1 MGRVLHCDLQTDAL
15 WAGYLL
21 CLLTLVRARSQT
33 VLSKNAL
40 NERVDEINA
49 KNASSMYDSWIF
61 H

>member
-15 WAGYLL
+15 WTGYLL
-21 CLLTLVRARSQT
+21 CLLTLVRARSQM

-49 KNASSMYDSWIF
+49 KNSSSMYDSWIF